1 MKKGIINII
10 GQIGSYK
17 DSKGEIKKGIEL
29 VDVMKQV
36 TDAGEV
42 DEYIALVNSKGG
54 RVIVGNQIS
63 DYLKSLKNLSTV
75 IYKQSASMGTK
86 ISMAAKKEKRYIIKG
101 ASFFIHNPWTRV
113 EGDAS
118 ELKATAEE
126 LQEAENEMASFYIEN
141 SNLNRKGVEPLMKQQ
156 TSLTD
161 EQAVSFGFAGHIIT
175 EEEAKAMGL
184 ELLETE
190 ESEILALIE
199 TKPKTDN
206 MSAVKEF
213 FNELTSFMKKQKVD
227 IKAELKTLE
236 VKTQDGKTLSFQ
248 TEDNDIKIGDQVS
261 CEGKLASEKEYV
273 LADGRKVRVNE
284 KAEIWEVI
292 PVENKEQPEYAKL
305 QAENDILKK
314 ELSEIKA
321 QKLEDEKGL
330 KLIKENF
337 NALAKQISS
346 KYEPEQAESNF
357 RKHKEIT
364 EDNDIIA
371 MAKRKSEEAKTKKA
385 KQQTA

>member
-1 MKKGIINII
+1 
-10 GQIGSYK
+10 
-17 DSKGEIKKGIEL
+17 
-29 VDVMKQV
+29 
-36 TDAGEV
+36 
-42 DEYIALVNSKGG
+42 
-54 RVIVGNQIS
+54 
-63 DYLKSLKNLSTV
+63 
-75 IYKQSASMGTK
+75 
-86 ISMAAKKEKRYIIKG
+86 
-101 ASFFIHNPWTRV
+101 
-113 EGDAS
+113 
-118 ELKATAEE
+118 
-126 LQEAENEMASFYIEN
+126 
-141 SNLNRKGVEPLMKQQ
+141 
-156 TSLTD
+156 
-161 EQAVSFGFAGHIIT
+161 
-175 EEEAKAMGL
+175 
-184 ELLETE
+184 
-190 ESEILALIE
+190 
-199 TKPKTDN
+199 